1 MSTDLSDLRRE
12 YRKRILRIKD
22 LADTPSE
29 QFQRWFAEAQQAG
42 VPEPNATTLAT
53 ATPSGRPSARMV
65 LLKGVDARGFAF
77 FTNYESRKARE
88 LEANPQAALVFW
100 WQVLER
106 QVRVEGQVRRMG
118 AEEADAY
125 FRSRPRESQ
134 LSAHASPQSQPV
146 ESRKALK
153 ERFSEV
159 RTCYEGQEVPRPEH
173 WGGFLLEPE
182 AVEFWQGRPG
192 RLHDRLR
199 YRRTEE
205 GTWTIERLA
214 P

>member
-1 MSTDLSDLRRE
+1 MSAELPDLREE
-12 YRKRILRIKD
+12 YEKRMLRTKD
-22 LADTPSE
+22 LATDPFE
-29 QFQRWFAEAQQAG
+29 QFQRWFGEAQQAG
-42 VPEPNATTLAT
+42 VPEPNATALAT
-53 ATPSGRPSARMV
+53 ATPSGQPSARMV

-77 FTNYESRKARE
+77 YTNYESRKAKE

-106 QVRVEGQVRRMG
+106 QVRVEGRVQRMS

-125 FRSRPRESQ
+125 FQSRPRESQ
-134 LSAHASPQSQPV
+134 LSAHASPQSRV
-146 ESRKALK
+146 VRSRSVLEESFEL
-153 ERFSEV
+153 V
-159 RTCYEGQEVPRPEH
+159 RSRYEGREVPRPEH
-173 WGGFLLEPE
+173 WGGFRLEPD

-205 GTWTIERLA
+205 GSWTIERLA

>member
-1 MSTDLSDLRRE
+1 MSTDLPDLRRE
-12 YRKRILRIKD
+12 YKKRRLRIKD
-22 LADTPSE
+22 LAAEPTE
-29 QFQRWFAEAQQAG
+29 QFQRWFEEAQQAG
-42 VPEPNATTLAT
+42 VPEPNATALAT

-65 LLKGVDARGFAF
+65 LLKGVDERGFAF
-77 FTNYESRKARE
+77 FTNYKSRKAKE

-118 AEEADAY
+118 PEEADVY

-134 LSAHASPQSQPV
+134 LGAHASPQSQAV
-146 ESRKALK
+146 ESRKALE
-153 ERFSEV
+153 ERFEEV
-159 RTCYEGQEVPRPEH
+159 RSRYEGREVPRPEH
-173 WGGFLLEPE
+173 WGGFRLEPD

-199 YRRTEE
+199 YRRTEG